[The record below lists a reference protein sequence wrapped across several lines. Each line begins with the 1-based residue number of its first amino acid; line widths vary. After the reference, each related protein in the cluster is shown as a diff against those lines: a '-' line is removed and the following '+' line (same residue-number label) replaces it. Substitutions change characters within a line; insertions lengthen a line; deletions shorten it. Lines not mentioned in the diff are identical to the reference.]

1 MSQSKNRCKETYVG
15 ISPNFAINIKIMQI
29 VFFKRPQPRQF
40 DYKPR
45 YYDEEKE
52 RKEERRKAIEEG
64 SAGNPANLKR
74 DIERRWRRIDKK
86 NRNKSKG
93 INLLVYLIVAALL
106 VYFVFFV

>member
-1 MSQSKNRCKETYVG
+1 MSPSKSRCKKTYVG
-15 ISPNFAINIKIMQI
+15 ISPNFAINIKIMEI
-29 VFFKRPQPRQF
+29 VFFKSAKNRQF

-64 SAGNPANLKR
+64 SEGNPANFKR
-74 DIERRWRRIDKK
+74 DIERRWKRIDKK
-86 NRNKSKG
+86 NRNKSKSV
-93 INLLVYLIVAALL
+93 NLLVYLIVAALL